1 MVNAAIALLAEV
13 IEFQFFTVFR
23 KTWRGIKD
31 VIVVKM
37 CLHHN
42 SNWKKKSF
50 FYPEDNILENHNV
63 LVPVKS
69 KAKLII

>member
-69 KAKLII
+69 KVKLII

>member
-1 MVNAAIALLAEV
+1 MVNAAIAVLAEV
-13 IEFQFFTVFR
+13 IKFQFFTVFR
-23 KTWRGIKD
+23 KKWRGIKD
-31 VIVVKM
+31 VLVVKM

-42 SNWKKKSF
+42 SNWEKKTF

>member
-1 MVNAAIALLAEV
+1 MVNAAIAVLGEV
-13 IEFQFFTVFR
+13 IEFQFLTVFG
-23 KTWRGIKD
+23 KKWRGIKD
-31 VIVVKM
+31 VLVVKM

>member
-23 KTWRGIKD
+23 KMWREIKD